1 MSDDDR
7 SPLGDGD
14 ARTAKRRGASAPG
27 KRSTSHVHRSRR
39 SITNGTAEPLTVD
52 EEALWMQEA
61 LKPLNAREE
70 RFVAEYLKE
79 LNQTEAYM
87 RAFNT
92 AHRATARSQASLMM
106 SRPNVQVAIEQARR
120 RDVEIAGLDRVRIL
134 RELTAVALVDI
145 RQAFNDD
152 GTLKNPSE
160 WDDATAAAVG
170 SLEVT
175 ELTDSM
181 SGAVVGHL
189 KKLKLWP
196 KMDALDKAM
205 RHLGLFELDN
215 KQVGEASQV
224 SREDLDAIYANG
236 AQRMLDMAVKV
247 QGRSARLDAQE
258 TASDASTPRGS

>member
-1 MSDDDR
+1 MSDNNPSDTCKAA
-7 SPLGDGD
+7 P
-14 ARTAKRRGASAPG
+14 RTSSKRNTRRAA
-27 KRSTSHVHRSRR
+27 THVHRSRT
-39 SITNGTAEPLTVD
+39 SIAKGTAEPLSPD

-61 LKPLNAREE
+61 LTPLSAREE

-92 AHRATARSQASLMM
+92 THRGTARSQASLMM

-120 RDVEIAGLDRVRIL
+120 RDIQIAGLDRVRIL

-145 RQAFNDD
+145 RQTFNDD
-152 GTLKNPSE
+152 GTLKKPSE

-215 KQVGEASQV
+215 KQVGEASQI

-247 QGRSARLDAQE
+247 QGRSARLDVQE
-258 TASDASTPRGS
+258 TTSHASPNSGA

>member
-1 MSDDDR
+1 MSDKTPTDTDKAT
-7 SPLGDGD
+7 P
-14 ARTAKRRGASAPG
+14 RTSG
-27 KRSTSHVHRSRR
+27 KRSTSGTANHVHRSRS
-39 SITNGTAEPLTVD
+39 SIAKGTAEPLTLD
-52 EEALWMQEA
+52 EESLWMQEA
-61 LKPLNAREE
+61 LKPLNTREE
-70 RFVAEYLKE
+70 RFVVEYLKE

-92 AHRATARSQASLMM
+92 THRATARSQASLMM

-120 RDVEIAGLDRVRIL
+120 RDIEIAGLDRVRIL

-145 RQAFNDD
+145 RRAFNDD
-152 GTLKNPSE
+152 GTLKKPSE
-160 WDDATAAAVG
+160 WDDPTAAAVG

-215 KQVGEASQV
+215 KQVGEASQI

-236 AQRMLDMAVKV
+236 AQRMLDLAVKV

-258 TASDASTPRGS
+258 TTSRSSTSTGT